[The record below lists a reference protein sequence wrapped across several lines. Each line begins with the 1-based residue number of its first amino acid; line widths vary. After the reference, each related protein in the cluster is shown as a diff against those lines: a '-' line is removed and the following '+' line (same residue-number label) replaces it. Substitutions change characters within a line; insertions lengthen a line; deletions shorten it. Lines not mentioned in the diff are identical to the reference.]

1 MTGRAHSLAQT
12 FASSHGGHVGARETL
27 LQHRDGTT
35 AGGVGEEGGEG
46 GEEGQGA
53 RSDTAQV

>member
-27 LQHRDGTT
+27 LQHGDGTT
-35 AGGVGEEGGEG
+35 AGGVGGEG

-53 RSDTAQV
+53 RSDKAQV